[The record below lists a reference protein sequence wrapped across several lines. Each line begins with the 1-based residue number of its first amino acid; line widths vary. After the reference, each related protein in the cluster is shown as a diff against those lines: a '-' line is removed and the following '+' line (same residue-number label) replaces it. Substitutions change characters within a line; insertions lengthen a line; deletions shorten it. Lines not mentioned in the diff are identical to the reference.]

1 MCNYCIYN
9 YGKYLRHFSMHRL
22 CFFVE
27 VLYGKKLGE
36 ELTDFESCT
45 EEEA

>member
-1 MCNYCIYN
+1 MANIYGTFPCTV
-9 YGKYLRHFSMHRL
+9 YV
-22 CFFVE
+22 FFVE